1 MSEDTGMLTNEF
13 QAVDRPVALDLS
25 DLQSAA
31 LDGVETLLEVASLSA
46 ELRGAS
52 PYIELLLKRKP

>member
-13 QAVDRPVALDLS
+13 QAVDGPVALDLS

-31 LDGVETLLEVASLSA
+31 LDGVATLLEIASLGE

-52 PYIELLLKRKP
+52 SYIELLLKRKP